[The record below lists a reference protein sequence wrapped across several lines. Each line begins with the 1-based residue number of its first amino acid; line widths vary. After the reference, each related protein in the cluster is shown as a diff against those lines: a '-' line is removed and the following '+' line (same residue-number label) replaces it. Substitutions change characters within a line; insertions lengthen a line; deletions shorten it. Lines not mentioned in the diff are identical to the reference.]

1 MAAEKAVAANGGDA
15 QAAEFRKQADQGL
28 SRVGIFGAILV
39 VSHLLNI
46 MPTEV
51 SALGAKVI
59 LKDPIVL
66 RGALAVLF
74 LNSFFLAIING
85 RYAAAYSPYG
95 DANRTLARAALRRY
109 QRTGRKVRDVKTF
122 TKLELISW
130 GLFFTPWATVFA
142 FFYLAALVLSI
153 ADIRGLVTYCYD
165 ETAAGKLLHQLVR
178 DLS

>member
-1 MAAEKAVAANGGDA
+1 MAAEKAAAAKGGDA
-15 QAAEFRKQADQGL
+15 QAAQFRKQADQGI

-46 MPTEV
+46 IPTEV

-74 LNSFFLAIING
+74 LNSFFLSIINA

-95 DANRTLARAALRRY
+95 DVNRRLVRASLLRH
-109 QRTGRKVRDVKTF
+109 QTTGRKVKDVKAR
-122 TKLELISW
+122 TKLGMIGWS
-130 GLFFTPWATVFA
+130 LFFAPWATIFIV
-142 FFYLAALVLSI
+142 FYLAALVLSMV
-153 ADIRGLVTYCYD
+153 DITGLVIYCYD
-165 ETAAGKLLHQLVR
+165 QTAAGKLVHQPIH
-178 DLS
+178 D